1 MLRFVDSNVFL
12 HAFLV
17 PRRSLT
23 EEEKYVKD
31 EAKGIV
37 KGIEEGEEVVTSTV
51 HLSEVV
57 NIVESGLSLQ
67 KSLGFLA
74 WAVTSD
80 NVKVHPV
87 TLQDYEAALPLA
99 KEYDVS
105 VNDALAYSFMVA
117 DGIKEIYSFDRH
129 FDNLKDI
136 ARLPEPF
143 LSSTRNKRPKI

>member
-23 EEEKYVKD
+23 EDEKYVKD

-67 KSLGFLA
+67 KSLGFLS
-74 WAVTSD
+74 WAVASD
-80 NVKVHPV
+80 NVKVRPV
-87 TLQDYEAALPLA
+87 TLEDYEAALTLA
-99 KEYDVS
+99 KDNDVS
-105 VNDALAYSFMVA
+105 VNDALAYLFMVA
-117 DGIKEIYSFDRH
+117 DGVREIYSFDRH

-136 ARLPEPF
+136 IRLPETLP
-143 LSSTRNKRPKI
+143 SMKRNKRL

>member
-31 EAKGIV
+31 EVKGIV

-87 TLQDYEAALPLA
+87 TLQDYEVCFATC
-99 KEYDVS
+99 E
-105 VNDALAYSFMVA
+105 
-117 DGIKEIYSFDRH
+117 G
-129 FDNLKDI
+129 
-136 ARLPEPF
+136 
-143 LSSTRNKRPKI
+143 

>member
-1 MLRFVDSNVFL
+1 VDSNVFL

-17 PRRSLT
+17 PRRSLK

-67 KSLGFLA
+67 KSLGFLS

-80 NVKVHPV
+80 NVKVHSV
-87 TLQDYEAALPLA
+87 TLQDYEVALTLA
-99 KEYDVS
+99 KDNDVS
-105 VNDALAYSFMVA
+105 ANDALAYSYMVA
-117 DGIKEIYSFDRH
+117 DGVREIYSFDRH
-129 FDNLKDI
+129 FDNLKGI
-136 ARLPEPF
+136 TRLPETLP
-143 LSSTRNKRPKI
+143 SSTRNK

>member
-1 MLRFVDSNVFL
+1 MRFIDSNVFL

-99 KEYDVS
+99 NDNDVS
-105 VNDALAYSFMVA
+105 INDALAYSFMVA

-143 LSSTRNKRPKI
+143 LSLTRNKRPKI